1 MKDNMERFIREQRA
15 AFDDLEPSEKIWGQI
30 EQALPQQRKARIIPW
45 QRFAAA
51 ASVLLLVG
59 MVGFF
64 AFQQGKQQGVAMTLS
79 DISEEL
85 AEAEV
90 YYQSEIKNKTAKLA
104 SLAPD
109 HEIKYDLE
117 EAEHYMLELKN
128 ELKDVSPNEREIV
141 IQAMI
146 ENYRKRLEILERV
159 LDRLPGKFSPSK
171 SSNNETNI

>member
-1 MKDNMERFIREQRA
+1 MKDSMERFIKENRA

-30 EQALPQQRKARIIPW
+30 EQALPAPRKARIFTL

-51 ASVLLLVG
+51 ASILLLIG

-85 AEAEV
+85 AEAET
-90 YYQSEIKNKTAKLA
+90 YYQSELKSKTAKLA
-104 SLAPD
+104 SLAPG
-109 HEIKYDLE
+109 HEVNIDLK
-117 EAEHYMLELKN
+117 EAESYMLELKK
-128 ELKDVSPNEREIV
+128 ELKDVSLNEREIV

-146 ENYRKRLEILERV
+146 ENYRTRLEILERV
-159 LDRLPGKFSPSK
+159 LERLPGNSSSIK
-171 SSNNETNI
+171 SANNETNI